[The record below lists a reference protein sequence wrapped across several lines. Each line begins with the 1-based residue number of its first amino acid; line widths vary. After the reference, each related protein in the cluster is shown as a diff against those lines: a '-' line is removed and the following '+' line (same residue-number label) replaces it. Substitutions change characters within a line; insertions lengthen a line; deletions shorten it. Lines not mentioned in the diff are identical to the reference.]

1 MASQRLVRYAEYI
14 DAGMDAKNA
23 AIKAGYADSTAA
35 RASVDLTPQAIRA
48 GLLPDPDQRAELVAE
63 FERRLASRLLEVAD
77 QLGDR
82 ATRGDMAAIR
92 EFLDRYLGKANQ
104 TVDARVDQ
112 VTRIIFEYDDNAAA
126 DPED

>member
-48 GLLPDPDQRAELVAE
+48 GLLPDPDQRAELVKE
-63 FERRLASRLLEVAD
+63 YRQRERTEGGEVLKRGGLLLSLLVLRRMRRSQVALSRSRLWSGA
-77 QLGDR
+77 
-82 ATRGDMAAIR
+82 
-92 EFLDRYLGKANQ
+92 
-104 TVDARVDQ
+104 
-112 VTRIIFEYDDNAAA
+112 
-126 DPED
+126 